1 MGKEIAIK
9 VEGISKTFRIPASP
23 ARFAVRLGLTE
34 SRRESRRAPRKNFDS
49 AGVFQPKLHLTF
61 I

>member
-49 AGVFQPKLHLTF
+49 AGGGF
-61 I
+61 IPT